1 VEREAMTDEELCKL
15 DLYLFIDVTPQAT
28 KAEIKKAFKVK
39 ARDVHPDKN
48 PDPKAGEL
56 FAKLHTIYDFLRDDK
71 KREMYDKMRQQ
82 QELRKR
88 KLEEE
93 DSGRKSLRKELE
105 RREEAYRKAKV
116 QENNISEAE
125 KARFQTAKMI
135 AELTQTGVLNA
146 AKGASVSTSS
156 HSSHSFKSPS
166 ATASSSSSRSSG
178 GCLFK
183 AAPPNVGSTASATSS
198 TTVVIAWEQKKVK
211 EEWQVELRLML
222 EQYGRV
228 GDLIVKKKKAL
239 AVFATAS
246 QAAAAVVANQTHPEL
261 KFKLKPMLVVEEEQV
276 QAADPRKTE
285 PAPQVILAPAHY
297 ADDYEAQTL
306 QLLLRQQQKKQTL

>member
-1 VEREAMTDEELCKL
+1 MTDEELCKL
-15 DLYLFIDVTPQAT
+15 DLYLFIEVTPQAT

-93 DSGRKSLRKELE
+93 DSGRKNLRKELE
-105 RREEAYRKAKV
+105 RREEAYRKAKT

-135 AELTQTGVLNA
+135 DELLQQGMLKP

-156 HSSHSFKSPS
+156 HSSSFKPSS
-166 ATASSSSSRSSG
+166 ATASSSARNG
-178 GCLFK
+178 ACLFK
-183 AAPPNVGSTASATSS
+183 AAPSVGSTASATSS
-198 TTVVIAWEQKKVK
+198 TTVVIAWEQKKVM
-211 EEWQVELRLML
+211 EDWQVELRMML
-222 EQYGRV
+222 EQYGNV
-228 GDLIVKKKKAL
+228 TYLLVKKKKAL

-246 QAAAAVVANQTHPEL
+246 EAAAAVTANQSHFEL
-261 KFKLKPMLVVEEEQV
+261 KFKLKPMLLVDEAQV
-276 QAADPRKTE
+276 QPVDPQLKKA
-285 PAPQVILAPAHY
+285 APQVIAAPAQY
-297 ADDYEAQTL
+297 DDDYEAQTL
-306 QLLLRQQQKKQTL
+306 QLLLRQQQKKRSD

>member
-1 VEREAMTDEELCKL
+1 MTDEELCKL
-15 DLYLFIDVTPQAT
+15 DLYLFIDVTPKAT

-93 DSGRKSLRKELE
+93 DSGRKNLRRELE

-135 AELTQTGVLNA
+135 EELMLQGKLKPV
-146 AKGASVSTSS
+146 KGASVSTAS
-156 HSSHSFKSPS
+156 HSSSSSFKSSSSSS
-166 ATASSSSSRSSG
+166 ATASATAHTG

-183 AAPPNVGSTASATSS
+183 AAPSVGSTASATSS
-198 TTVVIAWEQKKVK
+198 TTVVIAWEQKKLK
-211 EEWQVELRLML
+211 QEWQVELRLML
-222 EQYGRV
+222 EQYGKIAC
-228 GDLIVKKKKAL
+228 LIVKKKKAL
-239 AVFATAS
+239 AVFTTS
-246 QAAAAVVANQTHPEL
+246 SEAAAAVTANQSHAEL
-261 KFKLKPMLVVEEEQV
+261 KFKLKPMLLVDED
-276 QAADPRKTE
+276 QAQPVDLSE
-285 PAPQVILAPAHY
+285 PAPQVVSAPAQY
-297 ADDYEAQTL
+297 DDDYEAQTL
-306 QLLLRQQQKKQTL
+306 QLLLRQQQKKQTQ

>member
-1 VEREAMTDEELCKL
+1 MTDEELCKL
-15 DLYLFIDVTPQAT
+15 DLYVFIDVTPQAT

-105 RREEAYRKAKV
+105 RREEAHRKAKV

-135 AELTQTGVLNA
+135 NELMQQGVLKPA
-146 AKGASVSTSS
+146 QGASVSTSS
-156 HSSHSFKSPS
+156 SNSYSKSSSS
-166 ATASSSSSRSSG
+166 ATASSSA
-178 GCLFK
+178 CLFK
-183 AAPPNVGSTASATSS
+183 AAPTVGSSS

-211 EEWQVELRLML
+211 EEWQVELRLLL

-228 GDLIVKKKKAL
+228 AYLLVKKKKAL
-239 AVFATAS
+239 AVFASTS
-246 QAAAAVVANQTHPEL
+246 EAAAAVTANQSHTEL
-261 KFKLKPMLVVEEEQV
+261 KFKLKPMLVVDEEQGQLPV
-276 QAADPRKTE
+276 
-285 PAPQVILAPAHY
+285 APTVPPVTLASAKY
-297 ADDYEAQTL
+297 DDDYESQTL
-306 QLLLRQQQKKQTL
+306 QLLLRQQQKKQTQ